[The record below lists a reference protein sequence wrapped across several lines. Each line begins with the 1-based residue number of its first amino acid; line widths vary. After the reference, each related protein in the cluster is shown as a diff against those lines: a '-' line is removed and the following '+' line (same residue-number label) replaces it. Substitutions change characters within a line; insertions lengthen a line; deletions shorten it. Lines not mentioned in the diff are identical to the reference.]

1 LSTYRSHH
9 VASARSRRP
18 TPSPPR
24 STWWSAPSPHG
35 WDCPNWVAPVHD
47 PLSSSH
53 QGEEKKMM
61 SVASRWSLAPWGHR
75 QYDRWRASLLVHGV
89 YPEDPYHHG
98 PPPCR
103 QPHRP
108 LPSPRW
114 TVASTSFK
122 RGRPFGLRDAVGS
135 QESMRQL
142 AAPSVRP
149 PRRPHPA
156 KAERLGL
163 GTRRSGLA
171 DEQPRK
177 RGSGVEELGRVD
189 KVRRQRRSLR
199 GGGLNPVTASHHRRQ
214 GQAPQA
220 DRRRGAT
227 AEERGVRLGLTLIA
241 PPF

>member
-1 LSTYRSHH
+1 VVTGP
-9 VASARSRRP
+9 VGASSIRQMARISIGPRGLPRGPLPPRTATMPPTSP
-18 TPSPPR
+18 TPS
-24 STWWSAPSPHG
+24 
-35 WDCPNWVAPVHD
+35 
-47 PLSSSH
+47 
-53 QGEEKKMM
+53 
-61 SVASRWSLAPWGHR
+61 
-75 QYDRWRASLLVHGV
+75 
-89 YPEDPYHHG
+89 
-98 PPPCR
+98 
-103 QPHRP
+103 
-108 LPSPRW
+108 
-114 TVASTSFK
+114 
-122 RGRPFGLRDAVGS
+122 
-135 QESMRQL
+135 L
-142 AAPSVRP
+142 AALDRCQHFLQARQALRAPG
-149 PRRPHPA
+149 RRRISRVHAATGCSIGSSTTPPHPA